1 MEHGHHSGMWVPG
14 EPPTWG
20 RLFLP
25 HLDGWSVL
33 GVLSCVVL
41 VAYLVGVVRL
51 HRTGVAWP
59 WWRTASFVAGAVSLF
74 SVTGTW
80 LNGYSMVLF
89 SMHMAQHM
97 VLSMI
102 APLLLL
108 CGSPVTLALR
118 SLPRGKGTAGVPRAL
133 LLEALH
139 SRVARFL
146 SHPLF
151 TLPLFLGSLY
161 GVYFT
166 AIFDDLMGNPA
177 GHQLMLAHFLVTGLL
192 FFGPILGQDPWPR
205 TVGYP
210 GRMLELL
217 IPIPFHAFFGVAI
230 MMAGSLVVKAF
241 AEPPASWGVDVLGDQ
256 GTAGSIAWSFAELP
270 TVLVL
275 AVVFFTWAGSE
286 ERRGR
291 RIDRMAERDAD
302 AELEAY
308 NARLRAMAMTPSPSR
323 TTPRPGAVPEES

>member
-1 MEHGHHSGMWVPG
+1 VEHGHDSGMWVPPQ
-14 EPPTWG
+14 PPTWG

-25 HLDGWSVL
+25 HLQGWSVL
-33 GVLSCVVL
+33 AVLSGLLL

-51 HRTGVAWP
+51 RRSGVAWP
-59 WWRTASFVAGAVSLF
+59 WWRTTAWIAGTVALF
-74 SVTGTW
+74 GVTGTW

-89 SMHMAQHM
+89 SVHMAQHM

-108 CGSPVTLALR
+108 LGAPVTLALR
-118 SLPRGKGTAGVPRAL
+118 TLPRGKGTAGAPRAL

-166 AIFDDLMGNPA
+166 PIFDDLMADPA
-177 GHQLMLAHFLVTGLL
+177 GHQVMLAHFLVTGLL

-205 TVGYP
+205 NLDHP

-217 IPIPFHAFFGVAI
+217 VPIPFHAFFGVAI
-230 MMAGSLVVKAF
+230 MMAGSLVVEAF
-241 AEPPASWGVDVLGDQ
+241 ADPPAGWSVDPLGDQ
-256 GTAGSIAWSFAELP
+256 NIAGSIAWSFAELP

-275 AVVFFTWAGSE
+275 AVVFFSWAGSD

-291 RIDRMAERDAD
+291 RLDRAAERDAD

-308 NARLRAMAMTPSPSR
+308 NARLRALAAQQ
-323 TTPRPGAVPEES
+323 PR

>member
-1 MEHGHHSGMWVPG
+1 MNHGHDSGMWVPA

-20 RLFLP
+20 RLFQP

-33 GVLSCVVL
+33 AVLSMVL
-41 VAYLVGVVRL
+41 LAAYLVGVVRL
-51 HRTGVAWP
+51 RGTGVSWP
-59 WWRTASFVAGAVSLF
+59 WWRTASWIAGTGALF
-74 SVTGTW
+74 AVTGTW

-89 SMHMAQHM
+89 SVHMSQHM

-102 APLLLL
+102 APLFLLL
-108 CGSPVTLALR
+108 GSPVTLALR
-118 SLPRGKGTAGVPRAL
+118 TLPRGRGTAGVPRAL

-166 AIFDDLMGNPA
+166 PIFDGLMSNPA
-177 GHQLMLAHFLVTGLL
+177 GHEFMLAHFTVTGLL
-192 FFGPILGQDPWPR
+192 FFGPILAQDPWPR
-205 TVGYP
+205 TLSHP

-217 IPIPFHAFFGVAI
+217 LPVPFHAFFGVSI
-230 MMAGSLVVKAF
+230 MMADSLVVRTF
-241 AEPPASWGVDVLGDQ
+241 ADPPAGWGVDTLGDQ
-256 GTAGSIAWSFAELP
+256 GSAGGIAWSVAELP
-270 TVLVL
+270 TVVVL
-275 AVVFFTWAGSE
+275 AVVFFAWAGSE

-291 RIDRMAERDAD
+291 RDDRMADRDNG
-302 AELEAY
+302 AELAAY
-308 NARLRAMAMTPSPSR
+308 NARLRAMAAQNR
-323 TTPRPGAVPEES
+323 G

>member
-1 MEHGHHSGMWVPG
+1 MWMPD
-14 EPPTWG
+14 EAPTWG
-20 RLFLP
+20 RMFLP
-25 HLDGWSVL
+25 HVDGWSVL
-33 GVLSCVVL
+33 AVASLLAL
-41 VAYLVGVVRL
+41 VAYAVGVVRL
-51 HRTGVAWP
+51 RRSGVAWP
-59 WWRTASFVAGAVSLF
+59 WWRTLSFVAGCVALF

-80 LNGYSMVLF
+80 LSGYGMILF
-89 SMHMAQHM
+89 SVHMAQHM

-118 SLPRGKGTAGVPRAL
+118 ALPRGKGAAGTPRAL

-146 SHPLF
+146 ANPFF

-166 AIFDDLMGNPA
+166 PVFDDLMANPA

-205 TVGYP
+205 SLAHP

-230 MMAGSLVVKAF
+230 MMAGSLVVEAF
-241 AEPPASWGVDVLGDQ
+241 ARPPASWGVDVLADQ

-275 AVVFFTWAGSE
+275 AVVFFSWAGSE

-291 RIDRMAERDAD
+291 RLDRAADRSED
-302 AELEAY
+302 AELAAY
-308 NARLRAMAMTPSPSR
+308 NARLRALAGHER
-323 TTPRPGAVPEES
+323 G

>member
-1 MEHGHHSGMWVPG
+1 MEHGHHSGMWVPD

-25 HLDGWSVL
+25 HLDAWSVL
-33 GVLSCVVL
+33 AVGTLVVL

-51 HRTGVAWP
+51 RRSGVAWP
-59 WWRTASFVAGAVSLF
+59 WWRTASWVAGCAALF
-74 SVTGTW
+74 AVTGTW

-89 SMHMAQHM
+89 SVHMAQHM

-118 SLPRGKGTAGVPRAL
+118 ALPRGKGAAGTPRAL

-151 TLPLFLGSLY
+151 TLPLFLASLY

-166 AIFDDLMGNPA
+166 PIFDDLMGNPV
-177 GHQLMLAHFLVTGLL
+177 GHEFMLAHFLVTGLL
-192 FFGPILGQDPWPR
+192 FFGPILAQDPWPR
-205 TVGYP
+205 RVGHG

-217 IPIPFHAFFGVAI
+217 VPVPFHAFFGVSI
-230 MMAGSLVVKAF
+230 LMADALVVRTF
-241 AEPPASWGVDVLGDQ
+241 AEPPAGWGVDALGDQ
-256 GTAGSIAWSFAELP
+256 GAAGSIAWAVAELP

-275 AVVFFTWAGSE
+275 AVVLFSWAGSE
-286 ERRGR
+286 ERRAR
-291 RIDRMAERDAD
+291 RLDRLADRTAD

-308 NARLRAMAMTPSPSR
+308 NARLRALAGSDQPS
-323 TTPRPGAVPEES
+323 